1 MKGLLFLSKMVY
13 ERVLISGGVSP
24 FKTFLRNP
32 RDMVIP
38 QNTHWNKK
46 LSTRPTKT
54 TPVEKRLC
62 QLVLVSITDRTR
74 TEY

>member
-1 MKGLLFLSKMVY
+1 MKGLLFLSKMVN

-24 FKTFLRNP
+24 FKTFLSIP

-46 LSTRPTKT
+46 LSTGPTKT
-54 TPVEKRLC
+54 TPGKKKKYFRDA
-62 QLVLVSITDRTR
+62 S
-74 TEY
+74 